1 MEEPHDCTDSK
12 DVLTV
17 LDALFD
23 GLVRYDAQ
31 MKYEPAIAESWDISK
46 DARTWTFRLRKGV
59 VFHNGTPCDSEA
71 VRFSLE
77 RMSRPDMGV
86 TLGAP
91 GVYNQYLQGMQIE
104 TPDAHTVRIK
114 LSDPMA
120 DLLDVLVTGYILPPD
135 EVERLGSEFK
145 YHPLGTG
152 PYRFE
157 SYEQGVALSMSKH
170 DQYFDGAPVFDQ
182 VTWRVESDP
191 GERVRML
198 HDGEAQIATS
208 LPPDVTDGAADARF
222 QRSRGTTA
230 FIIIFSAQKGPL
242 RDPRIRQALNLAID
256 RDAVITQILGGAGC
270 PLTGFVSPH
279 HFGYDEAEAGQ
290 SYDIDKA
297 RSLISDAGFSDGIR
311 LTLDSPTSL
320 PNEAVPL
327 SKIVTEMWR
336 EIGVDVEIVY
346 TEDREAYA
354 HNVRLKKIH
363 DMCIFDSSPL
373 STFRVLKEKIDARFE
388 GSWWQHYHNS
398 RVESLLDQATLTVS
412 DEAREAIY
420 QQCFRILN
428 EDPPWLYLYNYET
441 ITATTDALEHWKLP
455 AHGVVDVRGLGD

>member
-31 MKYEPAIAESWDISK
+31 MRFEPAIAESWEISK
-46 DARTWTFRLRKGV
+46 DARTWTFHLRHGV

-77 RMSRPDMGV
+77 RMSRPEMGV

-91 GVYNQYLQGMQIE
+91 GVYNQYLQGMKIE
-104 TPDAHTVRIK
+104 TPDAHTVRLT
-114 LSDPMA
+114 LSEPMA

-145 YHPLGTG
+145 HHPMGTG

-157 SYEQGVALSMSKH
+157 SYEQGVAICMSKH
-170 DQYFDGAPVFDQ
+170 DEYFDGPAPFDQ
-182 VTWRVESDP
+182 ITWRVESDAA
-191 GERVRML
+191 ERVRML
-198 HDGEAQIATS
+198 QDGEAHMATN
-208 LPPDVTDGAADARF
+208 LPPDVTDGASDVRF

-230 FIIIFSAQKGPL
+230 FIIIFNAQNGAL
-242 RDPRIRQALNLAID
+242 QDPRVRQALNLAVD
-256 RDAVITQILGGAGC
+256 REAIITQILGGAGY

-279 HFGYDEAEAGQ
+279 HFGYDEATTGQ
-290 SYDIDKA
+290 SYDIDAA
-297 RSLISDAGFSDGIR
+297 RSLLSDAGFGDGLQ

-327 SKIVTEMWR
+327 SKIVAEQWR
-336 EIGVDVEIVY
+336 EIGVDVQIVY

-398 RVESLLDQATLTVS
+398 SVESLLDQAAATVS
-412 DEAREAIY
+412 DQAREVIY

-428 EDPPWLYLYNYET
+428 EDPPWLYLYNYEI
-441 ITATTDALEHWKLP
+441 ITATVNALERWKLP
-455 AHGVVDVRGLGD
+455 AHGVVDVRGLEA